1 MSEQIEEYLDF
12 SAKIDNYLS
21 AVMVANNFDY
31 TSYNYTHIWS
41 IIKAKGVS
49 IRGFSFDGLAKH
61 RISGMIVKD
70 KLETT
75 IVYNQHMNENRKNF
89 TISHE
94 IVHYLFHLNDL
105 TTVFMDNQKSSHYS
119 YSELLHE
126 FQANIGASAILIPNI
141 VLFRHLKEGYN
152 LNQISMKF
160 GISVSA
166 LYIRLIQTMQANF
179 DASFITAKKNAD
191 AIRYHY
197 LNKGEG
203 IAVEL
208 GKNLEKRLYETNHFI
223 EAL

>member
-1 MSEQIEEYLDF
+1 MSEQIEEYLNF
-12 SAKIDNYLS
+12 STKIDNYLS
-21 AVMVANNFDY
+21 AVMIANDLNY
-31 TSYNYTHIWS
+31 TNYNYAHIWS
-41 IIKAKGVS
+41 IIKAKGVA

-70 KLETT
+70 HLETT
-75 IVYNQHMNENRKNF
+75 IGFNQHMNENRINF

-94 IVHYLFHLNDL
+94 IIHYLFHLNEID
-105 TTVFMDNQKSSHYS
+105 TVFMDNQHSSHHS

-141 VLFRHLKEGYN
+141 VLFRSLKDGYN
-152 LNQISMKF
+152 LNQISIQF

-179 DASFITAKKNAD
+179 NASFIAAKKNAD
-191 AIRYHY
+191 AIRYNY
-197 LNKGEG
+197 PKKGVS
-203 IAVEL
+203 IAIEL
-208 GKNLEKRLYETNHFI
+208 GKNLEERLYETNHFI